1 MRKDITDLMPENV
14 QGNYELIDATVE
26 GEAFSTFSGGII
38 LGKRTLF
45 RNVIIRNCQVRGRCN
60 IWGGA
65 VLENVT
71 FENIGCYSMNFDIR
85 TVLKGVKIVGK
96 GKPQILRVKYI
107 DPLNTGEKRRE
118 GLRNT
123 LKSRHF
129 DADESLDV
137 SEYEGDMEIAGF
149 PSGQVKI
156 NPQRHVVIRSALKTE
171 VPWNELG
178 IPKQSTWRDMA
189 MSNPECVDGVFSM
202 PDRSEPDYA
211 QHMAELEI
219 LRSKGF
225 VD

>member
-1 MRKDITDLMPENV
+1 MYDNITDLMPANA
-14 QGNYELIDATVE
+14 QGDHELVDTSVE
-26 GEAFSTFSGGII
+26 DEIFKRFSGGVV

-45 RNVIIRNCQVRGRCN
+45 RNVHFRNCQVRGLFDV
-60 IWGGA
+60 GDGA

-71 FENIGCYSMNFDIR
+71 FENIGCAYMDFDIR
-85 TVLKGVKIVGK
+85 TVFKGVKIVGK

-118 GLRNT
+118 GLRKT

-129 DADESLDV
+129 DADESLDI
-137 SEYEGDMEIAGF
+137 SEYDGDVEIAGL
-149 PSGQVKI
+149 PSRQVKI
-156 NPQRHVVIRSALKTE
+156 NPHRHVVIRSALKTE

-178 IPKQSTWRDMA
+178 IPKLSTWRDMA
-189 MSNPECVDGVFSM
+189 MGNPECVDGVYSM
-202 PDRSEPDYA
+202 PDPSEPNYA
-211 QHMAELEI
+211 NDMAELAI